1 MSTVERLSFAND
13 LNPIHLSARR
23 LRLASGL
30 VLLFYV
36 FTHLL
41 NHSAGLVSVATAEAG
56 RQVFIAFWRSPPVT
70 VVFYGALLLHVGL
83 TLHAVFE
90 RRSLLMSLSE
100 VVRLALGFLIPFLL
114 AGHFVATRLAHEL
127 YGVDDSYS
135 RNVFLMWIGGSTLA
149 QLSLVTVAWVHG
161 CLGIHLAFRH
171 RAEYR
176 RWQPLF
182 IALATLLPV
191 LAGTAY
197 LSMARELALRPDPPP
212 RLEPAQAAQLGFVA
226 DLIINVTLVLLLA
239 TLLARWARNEWM
251 RRTRALLRISY
262 PGRTVAVPRG
272 FSVLEA
278 SRANDIPHLSVCG
291 GRARCSTCRIEVQAK
306 PGNLPPPAADEQRTL
321 ARIGALPSVR
331 LACQLRPR
339 GDVQVR
345 PLLSVKTAQ
354 RTFEPLGSAMER
366 EVVVLFADLRR
377 WTSMTEEHLPFDQVY
392 VLDRYFEVVGDAVR
406 EAGGIPNQFVGDS
419 VMALF
424 GTDTDLA
431 TAARQALAAAASIE
445 ERMESLNDSLTH
457 EFGRRLDFGIGIHAG
472 MAAVGTVGYRETRT
486 LTAVGDAVNTA
497 SRLQELT
504 KHFGAHLVVSEE
516 VLRHGGRGHEDLQPH
531 DIDVRGRRGRLT
543 VYALSSIPRECA
555 ENGKAAA

>member
-1 MSTVERLSFAND
+1 MT
-13 LNPIHLSARR
+13 
-23 LRLASGL
+23 
-30 VLLFYV
+30 
-36 FTHLL
+36 
-41 NHSAGLVSVATAEAG
+41 
-56 RQVFIAFWRSPPVT
+56 
-70 VVFYGALLLHVGL
+70 
-83 TLHAVFE
+83 
-90 RRSLLMSLSE
+90 LSE

-114 AGHFVATRLAHEL
+114 AGHFVATRLVHEL
-127 YGVDDSYS
+127 YGVDDNYS
-135 RNVFLMWIGGSTLA
+135 RNVFLMWMGGSTLP
-149 QLSLVTVAWVHG
+149 QLTLVTVAWAHG

-182 IALATLLPV
+182 IALSTLLPA
-191 LAGTAY
+191 LAATGY
-197 LSMARELALRPDPPP
+197 LSMARELVLRPDAPGGP
-212 RLEPAQAAQLGFVA
+212 EPAQAAQLAFVA
-226 DLIINVTLVLLLA
+226 NLITGITLALLLA
-239 TLLARWARNEWM
+239 TLLGRWVRNEWM
-251 RRTRALLRISY
+251 RRTRALVRISY
-262 PGRTVAVPRG
+262 PGQTVAVPRG

-278 SRANDIPHLSVCG
+278 SRANGIPHLSVCG
-291 GRARCSTCRIEVQAK
+291 GRARCSTCRIEVQAQ
-306 PGNLPPPAADEQRTL
+306 PGDLPPPEPDEQRTL
-321 ARIGALPSVR
+321 ARIGALPAVR

-339 GDVQVR
+339 GDLKVQ

-406 EAGGIPNQFVGDS
+406 EAGGIPNQFIGDS

-445 ERMESLNDSLTH
+445 QRMEALNDTLSH

-504 KHFGAHLVVSEE
+504 KHFGARLVVSAE
-516 VLRHGGRGHEDLQPH
+516 VLRHGGREHGDLQPH

-543 VYALSSIPRECA
+543 VYALPSIPRECA
-555 ENGKAAA
+555 ETGKAAA